1 VPILLFNY
9 SKSFNRDYMK
19 KILSG
24 LLLVTALALA
34 GLACKKSFL
43 DVAPVGVL
51 DEAALST
58 EKGVNKLLIAAYA
71 MLDAHDGDINI
82 GGEWGSGGSNFLYG
96 SIGGGEANKGS
107 SSGDQAPNM
116 TPIQRHEASPVN
128 GALNDRWKAIYEG
141 VKRCNTTMRILGKVQ
156 NISDAS
162 KKNIA
167 GQARFLRAWYHFQ
180 ARIIYEKVPY
190 LDEII
195 DDQLTTSA
203 IDGVSNDAEAWPK
216 ILEDAK
222 YAWDN
227 LPVEQDAVGRVNKW
241 VAGALYG
248 KILMFAKNYATA
260 RTILQDVVT
269 NGVRKVG
276 SAAPVPFALLA
287 NYDDN
292 FNVDF
297 DNNAE
302 QVFSF
307 QSSSLDN
314 AGARNG
320 NWGDLL
326 NTPAATG
333 GGGAGFFTPTYFF
346 VNQFKTNAAGLPA
359 ASPQNTVVMDPF
371 AQAGYTRYSG
381 NVDVRLDW
389 TVGRDGVPFHDW
401 GTYLTTWPRER
412 SAGPYAGKKTMIRQ
426 SQVSGTHDA
435 SVWFIAGGTALNLNL
450 IRFSDVILLLAEA
463 EIEAPGGSLV
473 NAFTLVNRVRARAQ
487 NSRKVSFDPAYGTP
501 VTAPY
506 TAPFATQ
513 AEARTAVRIER
524 LLELGM
530 EGHRFF
536 DLVRWGIATN
546 EIQAYFTYESQFP
559 YQVLLK
565 TPVPAYTAPADDYY
579 PIPQSQIDLSNGFL
593 KQR

>member
-1 VPILLFNY
+1 
-9 SKSFNRDYMK
+9 MK
-19 KILSG
+19 KIIAGLS
-24 LLLVTALALA
+24 LLVVLAFA
-34 GLACKKSFL
+34 DLACKKSFL
-43 DVAPVGVL
+43 DVTPVGVL
-51 DEAALST
+51 DEDALST

-71 MLDAHDGDINI
+71 MLDAHDGDINL

-107 SSGDQAPNM
+107 STGDQAPNM
-116 TPIQRHEASPVN
+116 TPVQRHDASPVN
-128 GALNDRWKAIYEG
+128 GALNDRWKSIYEG
-141 VKRCNTTMRILGKVQ
+141 VKRCNTTMRVLGKVQ
-156 NISDAS
+156 NITDAA

-167 GQARFLRAWYHFQ
+167 AQTRFLRAWYHFQ

-190 LDEII
+190 LDEVI
-195 DDQLTTSA
+195 DQQLTNSE
-203 IDGVSNDAEAWPK
+203 IQGVPNDQEIWPK
-216 ILEDAK
+216 ILEDVK

-248 KILMFAKNYATA
+248 KVLMFSKDYATA
-260 RTILQDVVT
+260 RTILTNVVA

-276 SAAPVPFALLA
+276 ANPAVPFNLLT

-297 DNNAE
+297 DNNVE
-302 QVFSF
+302 QVFAF

-346 VNQFKTNAAGLPA
+346 VNQFKTTAAGLPA
-359 ASPQNTVVMDPF
+359 ASPQNTAVMDPF
-371 AQAGYTRYSG
+371 AQPGLTRYAG

-401 GTYLTTWPRER
+401 GTYETTWPRER
-412 SAGPYAGKKTMIRQ
+412 SAGPFAGKKTMIRQ
-426 SQVSGTHDA
+426 SQVNATHDA

-463 EIEAPGGSLV
+463 EIEAPGGSLTT
-473 NAFTLVNRVRARAQ
+473 AFNLINRVRTRAA
-487 NSRKVSFDPAYGTP
+487 NSRKVVFSAANGTP
-501 VTAPY
+501 VT
-506 TAPFATQ
+506 TAYIVPFVTQ
-513 AEARTAVRIER
+513 AEARTAVRLER

-536 DLVRWGIATN
+536 DLVRWGAATT
-546 EIQAYFTYESQFP
+546 ELTAYYTYESTFP

-565 TPVPAYTAPADDYY
+565 NPVPTYTSPAKDYY
-579 PIPQSQIDLSNGFL
+579 PIPQAQIDLSNGFL
-593 KQR
+593 KPR

>member
-1 VPILLFNY
+1 
-9 SKSFNRDYMK
+9 MK
-19 KILSG
+19 DKIAKV
-24 LLLVTALALA
+24 LLVAVVVIVLY
-34 GLACKKSFL
+34 ACKKSFL
-43 DVAPVGVL
+43 DVTPVGVL
-51 DEAALST
+51 DEATLST

-71 MLDAHDGDINI
+71 MLDAHDGDLNI

-107 SSGDQAPNM
+107 DPGDQGPNM
-116 TPIQRHEASPVN
+116 TPVQRHEATATN

-141 VKRCNTTMRILGKVQ
+141 VKRTNTTMQVLAKVQ

-162 KKNIA
+162 RKNIA

-180 ARIIYEKVPY
+180 ARIIYGKAPY
-190 LDEII
+190 LDEQI
-195 DDQLTTSA
+195 DADLTN
-203 IDGVSNDAEAWPK
+203 GVIGGVRNDVDIYPK

-222 YAWDN
+222 YAWEN

-248 KILMFAKNYATA
+248 KVLLFTKDYATA
-260 RTILQDVVT
+260 RTILTDVVN
-269 NGVRKVG
+269 NGGRKVG
-276 SAAPVPFALLA
+276 SGAFIPFTLLA

-302 QVFSF
+302 AVFSF

-326 NTPAATG
+326 NTPSATG
-333 GGGAGFFTPTYFF
+333 GGGAGFFCPTQFF
-346 VNQFKTNAAGLPA
+346 VNRFKTTAAGIPVA
-359 ASPQNTVVMDPF
+359 TPENNQVMDPF
-371 AQAGYTRYSG
+371 GDPALTRYSA

-389 TVGRDGVPFHDW
+389 TIGRDGVPFHDW
-401 GTYLTTWPRER
+401 GTYLTTWPRDK
-412 SAGPYAGKKTMIRQ
+412 SAGPYAGKKTMIRS
-426 SQVSGTHDA
+426 SQVNATHDA
-435 SVWFIAGGTALNLNL
+435 SIWFVAGGTALNMNL

-463 EIEAPGGSLV
+463 EIEATGGSLTT
-473 NAFTLVNRVRARAQ
+473 AFNLVNRVRTRAQ
-487 NSRKVSFDPAYGTP
+487 NSRV
-501 VTAPY
+501 VTFSAANGVPFTRPY
-506 TAPFATQ
+506 TVPFASQ
-513 AEARTAVRIER
+513 VAARDAVRLER

-536 DLVRWGIATN
+536 DLVRWGIAST
-546 EIQAYFTYESQFP
+546 ELQAYYDYESP
-559 YQVLLK
+559 MAYQVLLK
-565 TPVPAYTAPADDYY
+565 PKPTYSSPSDDYY
-579 PIPQSQIDLSNGFL
+579 PVPQRQIDLSNGFL
-593 KQR
+593 TP